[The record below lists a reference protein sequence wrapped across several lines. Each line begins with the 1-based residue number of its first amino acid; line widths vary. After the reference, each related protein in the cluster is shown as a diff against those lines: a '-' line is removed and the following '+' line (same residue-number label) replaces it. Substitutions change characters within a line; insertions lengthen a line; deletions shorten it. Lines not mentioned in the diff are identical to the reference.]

1 VLLNGRGGVSGGRA
15 APAFSSSPH
24 QHRGDGPM
32 ADTDKPRVFTRVR
45 ERDGKELTRVAHS
58 EADVVKFQ
66 FDGWSEV
73 TGSAATKAVAAEQK
87 AAADAAKAE
96 AKAADTTK
104 K

>member
-1 VLLNGRGGVSGGRA
+1 
-15 APAFSSSPH
+15 
-24 QHRGDGPM
+24 M
-32 ADTDKPRVFTRVR
+32 ADTEKPRVFTCIR

-66 FDGWSEV
+66 FDGWAEV
-73 TGSAATKAVAAEQK
+73 SGAAATKAVAAEQK

-96 AKAADTTK
+96 AKAAEAAK